1 MMKIKKN
8 DLLSEKVYKR
18 IKEEIITHKIPPNFR
33 LKEEQL
39 AKELGVSRSPVR
51 EALRRLASEGYI
63 TLFPNRGA
71 IINEISIKDVIE
83 IYQIRGT
90 LFGLAGALS
99 SQNISK
105 KEIEKLE
112 ELIKKMEDAL
122 KKGDSYTFSVLD
134 EEFDNFILKTSRN
147 KNLIEILKIIND
159 RIRMIRFESLSVPGR
174 MEKAF
179 EELNKI
185 FKAIKEKD
193 KENAEKFIKEH
204 SQNAL
209 NNIIK
214 SRQNKNQ

>member
-1 MMKIKKN
+1 MTRIKKN

-18 IKEEIITHKIPPNFR
+18 IKEEIITHKLPPNSR

-51 EALRRLASEGYI
+51 EALRKLASEGFI

-83 IYQIRGT
+83 IYEIRGT

-105 KEIEKLE
+105 KDLEKLE
-112 ELIKKMEDAL
+112 EIINKMQEVLIK
-122 KKGDSYTFSVLD
+122 GDTYNFSLLD
-134 EEFDNFILKTSRN
+134 EEFDNLILKTSRN

-179 EELNKI
+179 GELKKI
-185 FKAIKEKD
+185 FYAIKNRD

-204 SQNAL
+204 SYNAL
-209 NNIIK
+209 NNIIR
-214 SRQNKNQ
+214 SRQKSI

>member
-1 MMKIKKN
+1 MTRIKKN
-8 DLLSEKVYKR
+8 NLLSEKVYKR
-18 IKEEIITHKIPPNFR
+18 IKEEIITHKLPSNYR

-90 LFGLAGALS
+90 LFGLAGSLS

-105 KEIEKLE
+105 KEIQKLE
-112 ELIKKMEDAL
+112 ELIKKMEDTL
-122 KKGDSYTFSVLD
+122 KKGDTYNFSLLD
-134 EEFDNFILKTSRN
+134 EEFDNLILKTSKN
-147 KNLIEILKIIND
+147 KYLIEILKIIND

-179 EELNKI
+179 NELNKI
-185 FKAIKEKD
+185 FYAIKNRDKDNVEKY
-193 KENAEKFIKEH
+193 IKEH

-209 NNIIK
+209 NNIIE
-214 SRQNKNQ
+214 SRQKKIK

>member
-1 MMKIKKN
+1 MGRIKKN
-8 DLLSEKVYKR
+8 DLLSEKVYRR
-18 IKEEIITHKIPPNFR
+18 IKEEIITHKLPPNTR

-71 IINEISIKDVIE
+71 IINEISLKDVIE
-83 IYQIRGT
+83 IYQIRGA
-90 LFGLAGALS
+90 LFSLAGSLS
-99 SQNISK
+99 SQNISE
-105 KEIEKLE
+105 KELIKLE
-112 ELIKKMEDAL
+112 ELIAKMETSL
-122 KKGDSYTFSVLD
+122 KNSDTYNFSILD
-134 EEFDNFILKTSRN
+134 EEFDNLILKTSKN

-179 EELNKI
+179 EELKKI
-185 FKAIKEKD
+185 FNAIKNRD

-214 SRQNKNQ
+214 NRKIKN